1 MNTKMGF
8 LYVSAWTPVPETIG
22 CPDTVAAVREKLP
35 MIAFSQNGVGYCIM
49 HPNGTGIEH
58 NIEGVID

>member
-1 MNTKMGF
+1 MA
-8 LYVSAWTPVPETIG
+8 S
-22 CPDTVAAVREKLP
+22 VAGEMLP

-58 NIEGVID
+58 NIEGVIN